1 MEIEYIW
8 GVLAV
13 IAVLFIL
20 IFGNSIPKHG
30 SVTEGD
36 VIVALE
42 SGHKV
47 RAIKYYRSV
56 HGVSLKEAKNAIEK
70 LTSKHALKW
79 GPSKIQPLIA
89 SFQSVE
95 PLRFPPPRYNPYPF
109 KYQRSNNK
117 LRYSTYFH
125 FSDIIKRAAPKT
137 N

>member
-36 VIVALE
+36 VIVALK

-56 HGVSLKEAKNAIEK
+56 HGASLKEAKDAIEK
-70 LTSKHALKW
+70 LTSKHKNM
-79 GPSKIQPLIA
+79 P
-89 SFQSVE
+89 
-95 PLRFPPPRYNPYPF
+95 
-109 KYQRSNNK
+109 
-117 LRYSTYFH
+117 
-125 FSDIIKRAAPKT
+125 
-137 N
+137 

>member
-36 VIVALE
+36 VIVALK

-47 RAIKYYRSV
+47 REIKFYRSV
-56 HGVSLKEAKNAIEK
+56 HGVSLKEAKDAIEK
-70 LTSKHALKW
+70 LTSK
-79 GPSKIQPLIA
+79 
-89 SFQSVE
+89 
-95 PLRFPPPRYNPYPF
+95 
-109 KYQRSNNK
+109 
-117 LRYSTYFH
+117 T
-125 FSDIIKRAAPKT
+125 
-137 N
+137 